1 VGTICK
7 VPAPCGCQLAGGSLV
22 IKVRLVVAA
31 LTFGLISAS
40 SLGLLP
46 DSQISSARA
55 AAGGPIILDGTDSS
69 LHGSVDEF
77 GNPQTSWLYM
87 QKAIEALYAAL
98 PTGYAATDNGKIAV
112 IGAEDSTYTLF
123 NCGGAAHAIGAK
135 LAKTVDYYKGAA
147 AIAALLVE
155 LEAGTNKYSVVW
167 VVEQNWGANCL
178 DNGGDRSE
186 SDALLANAAA
196 IAAHV
201 NRGGA
206 FFQQAANG
214 YLYPSSES
222 SYRWLTALFPTIQV
236 NYGWGSNPDFTTEGS
251 ALFGGI
257 SSSNVHNP
265 WHSYFTDSTGTLPLT
280 ILAYQAP
287 EVGCVDTGPYSC
299 PKEGAVII
307 GGASVTLP
315 SEVAIDLASFAEVG
329 TQVCATVTVT
339 EPIEGTLTPKSGAAV
354 TWAVTG
360 AHTSSGSGTTGADGT
375 ATYCYRGTTIGT
387 DTVTVT
393 YGEDSADSSIEWRRT
408 ELPPTDRAD
417 GTPVHVLV
425 LFAALACVAGVALR
439 RTKRSQN

>member
-1 VGTICK
+1 M
-7 VPAPCGCQLAGGSLV
+7 
-22 IKVRLVVAA
+22 IKVRLAVAA

-40 SLGLLP
+40 SLGFLP
-46 DSQISSARA
+46 NSQISSARA

-77 GNPQTSWLYM
+77 GNPLTSWLYM

-112 IGAEDSTYTLF
+112 IGTEDSIATSYE
-123 NCGGAAHAIGAK
+123 CGGAAHAIGAK
-135 LAKTVDYYKGAA
+135 LEKTVDYYKGAE

-167 VVEQNWGANCL
+167 VVEQNWGGNCL
-178 DNGGDRSE
+178 DNGGNTSE

-206 FFQQAANG
+206 FFQQTDQFG
-214 YLYPSSES
+214 YSS

-236 NYGWGSNPDFTTEGS
+236 NSGGGSTPDFTTAGS

-257 SSSNVHNP
+257 SSNNIKNP
-265 WHSYFTDSTGTLPLT
+265 WHMYFTDSTGTLPLT
-280 ILAYQAP
+280 VLAYQAP
-287 EVGCVDTGPYSC
+287 GVGPSL
-299 PKEGAVII
+299 GAATEDLGQAIII

-315 SEVAIDLASFAEVG
+315 SEVAISLASFAEVG

-375 ATYCYRGTTIGT
+375 ATYCYQGTTIGT

-417 GTPVHVLV
+417 GTPVNVLV

>member
-1 VGTICK
+1 M
-7 VPAPCGCQLAGGSLV
+7 
-22 IKVRLVVAA
+22 IKVRLAVAA

-40 SLGLLP
+40 SLGFLP
-46 DSQISSARA
+46 NSQISSARA

-77 GNPQTSWLYM
+77 GNPLTSWLYM

-112 IGAEDSTYTLF
+112 IGAEDSTNTSF
-123 NCGGAAHAIGAK
+123 DCGGAAHAIGAK

-167 VVEQNWGANCL
+167 VVEQNWADNCL
-178 DNGGDRSE
+178 DSGGNTSE

-206 FFQQAANG
+206 FFQQAAHG
-214 YLYPSSES
+214 YQYPDAS

-236 NYGWGSNPDFTTEGS
+236 NTGGGSTPDFTTAGS

-257 SSSNVHNP
+257 SSDNIHNA

-280 ILAYQAP
+280 VLAYQAP
-287 EVGCVDTGPYSC
+287 GVGPSL
-299 PKEGAVII
+299 GAATEDLGQAIII

-315 SEVAIDLASFAEVG
+315 SEVAISLASFAEVG

-375 ATYCYRGTTIGT
+375 ATYCYQGTTIGT

-417 GTPVHVLV
+417 GTPVNVLV

>member
-1 VGTICK
+1 M
-7 VPAPCGCQLAGGSLV
+7 
-22 IKVRLVVAA
+22 IKARLTAA
-31 LTFGLISAS
+31 LLTA
-40 SLGLLP
+40 GLLTGSALGFIP
-46 DSQISSARA
+46 VAHISIANA
-55 AAGGPIILDGTDSS
+55 ASGGPVILDGTDSS
-69 LHGSVDEF
+69 LHGSID
-77 GNPQTSWLYM
+77 GSGDPQGSWLYM

-112 IGAEDSTYTLF
+112 IGAEDSTNTSF

-167 VVEQNWGANCL
+167 VVEQNWAPNCL
-178 DNGGDRSE
+178 DNGGNTSE

-214 YLYPSSES
+214 YSFPSAS
-222 SYRWLTALFPTIQV
+222 SYRWLTTLFPTIQV
-236 NYGWGSNPDFTTEGS
+236 NTGSGSTPDFTTAGS

-257 SSSNVHNP
+257 SSSNIHNP

-280 ILAYQAP
+280 VLAYQAP
-287 EVGCVDTGPYSC
+287 NVGPSPEDLGQ
-299 PKEGAVII
+299 AIII
-307 GGASVTLP
+307 GGASVALP
-315 SEVAIDLASFAEVG
+315 SEVAISLASFAEVG

-339 EPIEGTLTPKSGAAV
+339 EPVAGTLTPKSGAAV

-360 AHTSSGSGTTGADGT
+360 AHTSSGSRTTGADGT

-417 GTPVHVLV
+417 GTPANVLV

>member
-1 VGTICK
+1 
-7 VPAPCGCQLAGGSLV
+7 
-22 IKVRLVVAA
+22 
-31 LTFGLISAS
+31 
-40 SLGLLP
+40 
-46 DSQISSARA
+46 
-55 AAGGPIILDGTDSS
+55 
-69 LHGSVDEF
+69 
-77 GNPQTSWLYM
+77 M

-112 IGAEDSTYTLF
+112 IGAEDSTNTGDD
-123 NCGGAAHAIGAK
+123 CGGAAHAIGAK

-147 AIAALLVE
+147 AITALLSE

-167 VVEQNWGANCL
+167 VVEQHWGGNCL
-178 DNGGDRSE
+178 DNGGNTSE

-214 YLYPSSES
+214 YSFSSAS

-236 NYGWGSNPDFTTEGS
+236 NTGNGSNPDFTTAGS

-257 SSSNVHNP
+257 SSSNIYNP

-287 EVGCVDTGPYSC
+287 EDGCVGELYDC
-299 PKEGAVII
+299 PTEGAVII

-315 SEVAIDLASFAEVG
+315 SEVTIDLAPFAEVG
-329 TQVCATVTVT
+329 TRVCATVTVM
-339 EPIEGTLTPKSGAAV
+339 ERIAGTLTPVTEGEV
-354 TWAVTG
+354 TWTLTG
-360 AHTSSGSGTTGADGT
+360 AHTGSQSGPLGLLGQ
-375 ATYCYRGTTIGT
+375 ATYCYGGTTIGT

-393 YGEDSADSSIEWRRT
+393 YGEDSADSSIEWRRA
-408 ELPPTDRAD
+408 ELPETDRAD
-417 GTPVHVLV
+417 GTPVNVLV

>member
-1 VGTICK
+1 MGTICK
-7 VPAPCGCQLAGGSLV
+7 LPAPCGSQLAGGSLV

-40 SLGLLP
+40 SLGFLP
-46 DSQISSARA
+46 NSQISSARA

-77 GNPQTSWLYM
+77 GNPLTSWLYM

-98 PTGYAATDNGKIAV
+98 PAGYAATDNGKIAV
-112 IGAEDSTYTLF
+112 IGAEDSTITFF

-147 AIAALLVE
+147 AITALLSE

-167 VVEQNWGANCL
+167 VVEQDWGGNCL

-186 SDALLANAAA
+186 SDALVANAAA

-214 YLYPSSES
+214 YQYPSSES

-236 NYGWGSNPDFTTEGS
+236 NYGWGWNPDFTTAGS

-280 ILAYQAP
+280 VLAYQAP
-287 EVGCVDTGPYSC
+287 EDGCVGGLYDC
-299 PKEGAVII
+299 PTEGAVII

-315 SEVAIDLASFAEVG
+315 SEVTIDLAPFAEVG
-329 TQVCATVTVT
+329 TRVCATVTVM
-339 EPIEGTLTPKSGAAV
+339 ERIAGTLTPVTEGEV
-354 TWAVTG
+354 TWTLTG
-360 AHTSSGSGTTGADGT
+360 AHTGSQSGPLGLLGQ
-375 ATYCYRGTTIGT
+375 ATYCYGGTTIGT

-393 YGEDSADSSIEWRRT
+393 YGEDSADSSIEWRRA
-408 ELPPTDRAD
+408 ELPETDRAD
-417 GTPVHVLV
+417 GTPANVLV